1 MKRFIS
7 ALVALAMILSMVPA
21 VFATESGSSLALG
34 ENVLVLNGSE
44 FDGKSWTYTATEAG
58 TLTISLEGI
67 VMPSLETGEGMEPL
81 DSGMWATA
89 LSWFFQISVTKN
101 GSDVYGDSVTS
112 YAVEVAEDDTVTVT
126 LVAAGYPGEF
136 TWDLAFEAASTP
148 DPEPTPSGL
157 VLGDNNV
164 SLEAGDQDGDSWTY
178 TATEAGNLT
187 VSVTGLSMMN
197 VDYETG
203 EEYMEAV
210 PEMYIEMVIGMQ
222 CMFTV
227 SKNGE
232 ALPIV
237 DSYINFSV
245 DVEEGDVITVS
256 LVSGMGNAMEAT
268 LTLTLGESSGDS
280 GATEPA
286 QPGTMNNPIVIET
299 LPYEI
304 VAEGTHDVY
313 YTYTADKACTLLI
326 TKPEGNYVSIDGNW
340 EPGDEANTYFVSVA
354 AGETIGINP
363 WGNNSGTYTIAVM
376 PESEPTEP
384 TGPIT
389 GTGAYNDPY
398 VIYEMGTY
406 TWGTGGLYFKH
417 TATVSGKLTFTVNGD
432 NWSNFYLRNTN
443 SGITTY
449 VYKSNGVYTCTV
461 ELYKGDVVEGY
472 IYATKDNG
480 AVDTSVTF
488 AFEECD
494 VDKTVAVNA
503 NRYYVGTGI
512 AIAPDSRVNCQVT
525 FNNPSAT
532 LYVMGENFYAVVDG
546 ERMDPDADGKLVL
559 PFANNTTH
567 TVYLYNT
574 GDEVTTCV
582 FGFDYLLGSS
592 ENPEVLED
600 ADLGDITVSVTENG
614 YYYTWIA
621 TESGNLTFTMLEES
635 NWEYEIANTTTYE
648 SYWSSDYF
656 EDYEKTATVVV
667 REGDVI
673 SVYVVHDDRSEGALS
688 FNLSFEAGAV
698 ENSEEIYPDE
708 YTFYYGPMESA
719 VVPAGGSF
727 RYDVVNY
734 LGDGK
739 LTIAGENFYV
749 VVGGTG
755 VYNEETG
762 LFLPEGGTRYDPVD
776 GVVILNL
783 PTYMKSTVH
792 IVNTGSEDA
801 TYLLDAAYPIGT
813 QSNPDM
819 ITGSGSVS
827 LDEEAGDY
835 YFGYVAPGEGYVVV
849 TITSD
854 GGVSYVVMNYSNYVG
869 SDYMNSDDASN
880 GISYSVPV
888 FYGDLVYIAV
898 NTWDVDYSIPGGDIE
913 VSVEFVEA
921 PFVDYIYPDAE
932 IKMDGSGNGVYMLE
946 GFYECDIA
954 LVGSNFYA
962 VVNGERMD
970 PVDGMLIIPRGPIMI
985 ELVNTS
991 EETNV
996 IVAGASYPV
1005 GSMDNPE
1012 ELTFGSHTF
1021 TTPVDYGYANR
1032 YWYTFTAQ
1040 ESGTVVFSFK
1050 NNNWDAYVMPDY
1062 DMYSGEDLGYSFA
1075 MEVEAGATYN
1085 IGIVTGDWTI
1095 GTVTFEF
1102 AVGEGTGEG
1111 GNDGE
1116 HDYLGDGYELIDG
1129 DNYVEVEAD
1138 SEYGSEWYYIPTMT
1152 GNLTLTITDLLCYVD
1167 GEWGDLDLITLGN
1180 GLRLGSV
1187 SLWIGDT
1194 QVFYD
1199 MDNDIATATI
1209 SVVAG
1214 TPVFITMGSANGTA
1228 LRATFTLA
1236 CESNLHE
1243 VTDGNLVD
1251 GNNQFTTVK
1260 GETSDFTYTATAD
1273 GKLVIE
1279 LMSAGYWNLDE
1290 LDELYIQNF
1299 YVSEL
1304 FDLLSGI
1311 VMLTVNGEEFVVD
1324 RDTYP
1329 NLYLVDMDVKKGDV
1343 ITLSFTNNFYVD
1355 LIMNVAV
1362 SIEAGEAGP
1371 NIIDELPAELVAD
1384 FATIED
1390 AYDVGMTWLYTATQ
1404 DGVLEFLGVSEGLQ
1418 IMVFVNGDWV
1428 YGYGDGEAFGEAIV
1442 KEGDEV
1448 EIMLFAYDA
1457 GTYSC
1462 IVAYAEEAD
1471 VVMGDVNGD
1480 GEIDTK
1486 DANLICSYYN
1496 ELLELSDAA
1505 LAAADVNG
1513 DGEVDTKDANL
1524 ICSFYNELID
1534 KFPVEE

>member
-21 VFATESGSSLALG
+21 VFATESGSSLTQG
-34 ENVLVLNGSE
+34 ENVLTLSYGTEEV
-44 FDGKSWTYTATEAG
+44 DSWTYTASEAG
-58 TLTISLEGI
+58 TLTLSVTGI
-67 VMPSLETGEGMEPL
+67 ATYNYETDEMDSQDPSIFE
-81 DSGMWATA
+81 SA
-89 LSWFFQISVTKN
+89 LSYYFFYEVTKN
-101 GSDVYGDSVTS
+101 GNTLSGDSLVTNT
-112 YAVEVAEDDTVTVT
+112 VEVAEGDVIAVNMINGTYMPAEITVN
-126 LVAAGYPGEF
+126 
-136 TWDLAFEAASTP
+136 LAFEAASAP
-148 DPEPTPSGL
+148 DPEPAPTPSGL
-157 VLGDNNV
+157 ILGDNNV
-164 SLEAGDQDGDSWTY
+164 SLEAGDLDGDSWTF
-178 TATEAGNLT
+178 TAIEAGLLT
-187 VSVTGLSMMN
+187 VTVTYLAYDWMGEGEFEESSNPADLAGACGRMLQVLVNGNNAYTNTQSVN
-197 VDYETG
+197 V
-203 EEYMEAV
+203 EA
-210 PEMYIEMVIGMQ
+210 
-222 CMFTV
+222 
-227 SKNGE
+227 
-232 ALPIV
+232 
-237 DSYINFSV
+237 
-245 DVEEGDVITVS
+245 GDVVTIQLINNFGYVTK
-256 LVSGMGNAMEAT
+256 AT
-268 LTLTLGESSGDS
+268 LNLTLGEAGEGGDDSEESG
-280 GATEPA
+280 TEA
-286 QPGTMNNPIVIET
+286 NPIVIDE

-304 VAEGTHDVY
+304 VVEGTHDVY
-313 YTYTADKACTLLI
+313 YSYTADEACTLLI
-326 TKPEGNYVSIDGNW
+326 TKTEGNYVSFVGGYW
-340 EPGDEANTYFVSVA
+340 EYGDVENTYVLEVD
-354 AGETIGINP
+354 AGETVLINP
-363 WGNNSGTYTIAVM
+363 WGNNSGTCTIEVM
-376 PESEPTEP
+376 PESEPIVPTE
-384 TGPIT
+384 PIT
-389 GTGAYNDPY
+389 GTGTWNDPY

-417 TATVSGKLTFTVNGD
+417 TATVSGKLTFTVNCE
-432 NWSNFYLRNTN
+432 NWSNFYLKNTN

-449 VYKSNGVYTCTV
+449 VYKNDGVYTCTV

-472 IYATKDNG
+472 IYATKDDG

-488 AFEECD
+488 AFEECE

-512 AIAPDSRVNCQVT
+512 TIDPDSRVNCQVV

-546 ERMDPDADGKLVL
+546 ERMDPDANGKLVL
-559 PFANNTTH
+559 PFVSDYNTTH

-574 GDEVTTCV
+574 GDEATTCV
-582 FGFDYLLGSS
+582 FGFDYILGSS

-600 ADLGDITVSVTENG
+600 ADLGDITVNVTENG
-614 YYYTWIA
+614 YYYSWTA
-621 TESGNLTFTMLEES
+621 TESGMLTFTMLEAS

-648 SYWSSDYF
+648 SYWSSDYND
-656 EDYEKTATVVV
+656 DYVASATIAV

-673 SVYVVHDDRSEGALS
+673 SVYVVHDDRSEGPINFSLT
-688 FNLSFEAGAV
+688 FEACAI
-698 ENSEEIYPDE
+698 ENSAEIYPDE

-727 RYDVVNY
+727 RYDVVSY
-734 LGDGK
+734 LNGGK
-739 LTIAGENFYV
+739 LTITGENFYV

-762 LFLPEGGTRYDPVD
+762 TFLPEGGTRYDPVD
-776 GVVILNL
+776 GVVTLSL
-783 PTYMKSTVH
+783 PDYMKSTVH

-801 TYLLDAAYPIGT
+801 TYLLDAAYPTGT

-819 ITGSGSVS
+819 ITESGSVS

-835 YFGYVAPGEGYVVV
+835 YFGYQAMGDGYIVV

-854 GGVSYVVMNYSNYVG
+854 GGVSYSVMNVTNYFG

-888 FYGDLVYIAV
+888 FYGDMVNIVV

-913 VSVEFVEA
+913 VSIEFVEV
-921 PFVDYIYPDAE
+921 PFVDYIEPDCE
-932 IKMDGSGNGVYMLE
+932 IEMEGSSNGLYMFE

-970 PVDGMLIIPRGPIMI
+970 PVDGVLIIPRGPIMV

-1032 YWYTFTAQ
+1032 YWYSFTAQ
-1040 ESGTVVFSFK
+1040 ENGTVVFSFMNK
-1050 NNNWDAYVMPDY
+1050 NWDIYVMPSY
-1062 DMYSGEDLGYSFA
+1062 DTYSGEELGNSFT
-1075 MEVEAGATYN
+1075 MDVEAGVTYS
-1085 IGIVTGDWTI
+1085 IGIVTADWSI
-1095 GTVTFEF
+1095 GTVNFEF
-1102 AVGEGTGEG
+1102 AEYVSEG
-1111 GNDGE
+1111 GEEGGDD
-1116 HDYLGDGYELIDG
+1116 HDYLGDGYELVDG
-1129 DNYVEVEAD
+1129 DNYVEVEEG

-1167 GEWGDLDLITLGN
+1167 GEWGDLDLVALGN

-1214 TPVFITMGSANGTA
+1214 TPVSITMGSANGTA
-1228 LRATFTLA
+1228 LRATLNLT
-1236 CESNLHE
+1236 CVSNVHDAN
-1243 VTDGNLVD
+1243 DGVLID
-1251 GNNQFTTVK
+1251 GNNEFTATM
-1260 GETSDFTYTATAD
+1260 GATSDFTYTATAD

-1279 LMSAGYWNLDE
+1279 LLGGGFWNLDMF
-1290 LDELYIQNF
+1290 DELYLQTF
-1299 YVSEL
+1299 HPAEL
-1304 FDLLSGI
+1304 LTLMDPEYG
-1311 VMLTVNGEEFVVD
+1311 VMTLTVNGEVYVPDYSVENV
-1324 RDTYP
+1324 
-1329 NLYLVDMDVKKGDV
+1329 YLVDMDVKKGDV
-1343 ITLSFTNNFYVD
+1343 VTLSFTNNFYID
-1355 LIMNVAV
+1355 LILNVAV
-1362 SIEAGEAGP
+1362 SLEEGEAGP
-1371 NIIDELPAELVAD
+1371 NVIDELPAELVAD
-1384 FATIED
+1384 FATVED

-1404 DGVLEFLGVSEGLQ
+1404 DGKLEFLAVSEGLM

-1428 YGYGDGEAFGEAIV
+1428 YGCEDGEAFGEAIV

-1462 IVAYAEEAD
+1462 IVTYAEESEL
-1471 VVMGDVNGD
+1471 MLGDVNGD
-1480 GEIDTK
+1480 GKIDVL
-1486 DANLICSYYN
+1486 DANAICAHYN
-1496 ELLELSDAA
+1496 GIKTLSEDAQ
-1505 LAAADVNG
+1505 AAADVNG
-1513 DGEVDTKDANL
+1513 DGKIDIFDANA
-1524 ICSFYNELID
+1524 ICAYYNGFTSGFEA
-1534 KFPVEE
+1534 EN